1 MIKILGAGPA
11 GLAAAITLAKANKEV
26 EVYEIGSR
34 PKPNFQV
41 AVHSFRN
48 YGREYN
54 AVKKLEKIVKLPP
67 MKKIYKVFKFSPSLR
82 MSEIISKK
90 PIFYTFLRGNHKRS
104 LENVLLNEA
113 KKFGVRFHFNKTVPE
128 KEVDIIATGA
138 KRIDGIAFGYHYYDL
153 NIEDAIYLFY
163 DNRYAPHGY
172 AYILPYTKNSGDVV
186 TTTFCSPSDYGKI
199 REYFMKLIKENEIIK
214 DAIRGATKVCEVSG
228 YGNFNIPFSASNHGK
243 LYVGE
248 AAEFQ
253 DASKG
258 FGVKFAILSGYL
270 AAKSIIANESYDV
283 LWKKE
288 LLEDLVYYF
297 KRRIIYQGKTNEDF
311 EKEIIEGRI
320 TKENEE
326 EIKRI
331 PNFVNLI
338 YPFYLFKWK
347 TVKRI

>member
-1 MIKILGAGPA
+1 MIKVLGAGPA
-11 GLAAAITLAKANKEV
+11 GLTAAITLAKANENV
-26 EVYEIGSR
+26 VVYERGNR
-34 PKPNFQV
+34 PKPNFQI

-54 AVKKLEKIVKLPP
+54 TAEKLEKIVKLPE

-90 PIFYTFLRGNHKRS
+90 PIFYTFLRGNDKRS
-104 LENVLLNEA
+104 LESVLLDEA
-113 KKFGVRFHFNKTVPE
+113 KKLGAEFHFNKTIPE
-128 KEVDIIATGA
+128 KEANIIATGA
-138 KRIDGIAFGYHYYDL
+138 KRIDGIAFGYHYCDL

-186 TTTFCSPSDYGKI
+186 TTIFCSSPDYGKI
-199 REYFMKLIKENEIIK
+199 REYFTKLIKENEIIS
-214 DAIRGATKVCEVSG
+214 DAIKGATKVCEVSG
-228 YGNFNIPFSASNHGK
+228 YGNFNIPFSALNHGK

-270 AAKSIIANESYDV
+270 AAKSIINNENYDV

-288 LLEDLVYYF
+288 LLDDLVYYF

-311 EKEIIEGRI
+311 EKDILEGRI

-326 EIKRI
+326 EVKRV
-331 PNFVNLI
+331 PKFVNLVF
-338 YPFYLFKWK
+338 PFYLVKWK